1 MRREELMC
9 QRGWGKR
16 GSREREP
23 EKEKNELLEVVVMG
37 PVEWEG
43 WRGSGVGRMD
53 GWMERWRKD
62 VGVVEERDGDGVKE
76 VDEIEGWR
84 EEMRAHFMCVGRKWG

>member
-1 MRREELMC
+1 
-9 QRGWGKR
+9 
-16 GSREREP
+16 
-23 EKEKNELLEVVVMG
+23 
-37 PVEWEG
+37 
-43 WRGSGVGRMD
+43 MD